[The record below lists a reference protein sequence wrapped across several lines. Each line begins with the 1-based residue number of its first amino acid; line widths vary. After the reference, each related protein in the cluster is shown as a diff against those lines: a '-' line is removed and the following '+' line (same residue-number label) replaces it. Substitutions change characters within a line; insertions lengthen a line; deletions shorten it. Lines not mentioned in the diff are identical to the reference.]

1 MASTAGEVWVFVET
15 ARGATAGDELTV
27 RTRDGASEAAGPR
40 AAEVSLELLGH
51 ARELA
56 ARLGARTGAVC
67 AGGEAARALAPA
79 LVAAGADTV
88 YLAAHDQLSDYLAQ
102 PYARVVTEAV
112 RHFQPQ
118 IVLYGATTTGRDL
131 APRVASA
138 LRTGLTADC
147 TDLRVGDHEVK
158 GVAYHDLLYQI
169 RPAFGG
175 NIIATIVSP
184 EHRPQMATVREGV
197 FRLPEPDT
205 SRTGDLIELN
215 VERVSGPQ
223 EGHNGRPTAAGGPIL
238 LDDLDFAV
246 ALVRR
251 AHEAKSVDLKG
262 ARVIVSGGVGVGSAA
277 GFDLLR
283 DLANTLG
290 GVVGASRAA
299 VDAGWIGRE
308 HQVGQTGTTVRPKL
322 YIAAG
327 ISGSVQHRAGMD
339 QSARILAINT
349 DPLAPIFSVAH
360 YGIVGDLHEVV
371 PKLIQAYREKG

>member
-1 MASTAGEVWVFVET
+1 MGSPAGEVWVFVET
-15 ARGATAGDELTV
+15 IRGAPDD
-27 RTRDGASEAAGPR
+27 DGVAAPLRGGAVTAAGLS
-40 AAEVSLELLGH
+40 AAEVSLELLGQ
-51 ARELA
+51 ARKLA
-56 ARLGARTGAVC
+56 ALLGARTGAVC
-67 AGGEAARALAPA
+67 AGGESARALAPA
-79 LVAAGADTV
+79 LIAAGADTV
-88 YLAAHDQLSDYLAQ
+88 FLAAHDMLTEYLAQ

-147 TDLRVGDHEVK
+147 TDLRIGDHEVK
-158 GVAYHDLLYQI
+158 GVEYRDLLYQI

-184 EHRPQMATVREGV
+184 EYRPQMATVREGV
-197 FRLPEPDT
+197 FALPQPDP
-205 SRTGDLIELN
+205 SRAGNVVELN
-215 VERVSGPQ
+215 IERVSGPH
-223 EGHNGRPTAAGGPIL
+223 EGRNGRPTAAGGPIL

-251 AHEAKSVDLKG
+251 SRESKSVDLKG
-262 ARVIVSGGVGVGSAA
+262 ARVVVSGGIGVGSRA
-277 GFDLLR
+277 GFGLLY
-283 DLANTLG
+283 DLAGALG

-299 VDAGWIGRE
+299 VDAGWIARE

-339 QSARILAINT
+339 QSARILAINS
-349 DPLAPIFSVAH
+349 DPLAPIFAVAH
-360 YGIVGDLHEVV
+360 FGIVGDLHQVV
-371 PKLIQAYREKG
+371 PKLIKAYRDKE